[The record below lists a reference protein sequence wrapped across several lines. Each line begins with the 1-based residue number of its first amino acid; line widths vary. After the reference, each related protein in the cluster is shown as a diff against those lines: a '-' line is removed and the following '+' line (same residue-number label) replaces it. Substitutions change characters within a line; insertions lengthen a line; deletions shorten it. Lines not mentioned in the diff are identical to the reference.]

1 MTSMPVWDSSLIVRT
16 CGLLYVNFTFYLLAR
31 GKTFG
36 PSAQMDTG
44 FVAEYRRFERRL
56 WSGRFS
62 ESRADFSELYA
73 DCARGSAVA
82 GCARAFARTRV
93 LLL

>member
-56 WSGRFS
+56 
-62 ESRADFSELYA
+62 
-73 DCARGSAVA
+73 
-82 GCARAFARTRV
+82 
-93 LLL
+93 